1 MVPVVPTTWADL
13 NLASNSC
20 CMHILIPLDIVRNC
34 TPGVVAAMD
43 ASAQAVIATM
53 ISLYLWLCSVQLP
66 RTSRAAGA
74 MSGLSVSMSSILQ
87 SKFLVS
93 SPTTVPV
100 TIHHLHGL
108 I

>member
-66 RTSRAAGA
+66 RTSSRGRW
-74 MSGLSVSMSSILQ
+74 GYVRSISQHKLDSAIQILGVLAHVLQ
-87 SKFLVS
+87 A
-93 SPTTVPV
+93 
-100 TIHHLHGL
+100 HYHGPS
-108 I
+108 